1 MPFLHGP
8 EALGSLTWPVH
19 VTTNIHTGLY
29 PFRVF
34 SVFYISLSY
43 FSDVQDESSLLVQRQ
58 FTTVPNTRTEGIK
71 GVFPPFTLW
80 PLPSLCHHSELS
92 SCPQVLQSHSL
103 WDLVSSHLEPG
114 SSVDPW
120 IFTGLEGTQV
130 AILHHQEKH
139 KHTFTPTLA
148 QAKPFSCHDIF
159 PHSTLGFTSLSCGGQ
174 CQLYSEVIYL
184 KIFNVNKALFR
195 QSVELPF

>member
-1 MPFLHGP
+1 MSPQTFTQDFTHSG
-8 EALGSLTWPVH
+8 
-19 VTTNIHTGLY
+19 
-29 PFRVF
+29 F
-34 SVFYISLSY
+34 SVSYISLSY
-43 FSDVQDESSLLVQRQ
+43 FSDVQDESSLLVQQQ

-71 GVFPPFTLW
+71 GAFPPLY
-80 PLPSLCHHSELS
+80 PLASSTPVLPLCHSGLS

-184 KIFNVNKALFR
+184 KNFNVNKALFR
-195 QSVELPF
+195 QSVELPL